1 MIETNLPEKSL
12 LANNSL
18 DTSDLTHFLNLRNK
32 YISVPR
38 HSGRDPGAEN
48 Q

>member
-1 MIETNLPEKSL
+1 MIETNLPEKGL

-18 DTSDLTHFLNLRNK
+18 GTSDLTLFLNLRNK

-38 HSGRDPGAEN
+38 HRGRGG
-48 Q
+48 